1 MEILVNVPDQYL
13 VDEDPK
19 AMADRLKLSAA
30 LLLFQQGQLSAGA
43 ACEMAGI
50 DRFAFYEAC
59 RKYKIPVVDF
69 PPEDLDHELRWL
81 TGGA

>member
-1 MEILVNVPDQYL
+1 MQILVDVPDQYL

-19 AMADRLKLSAA
+19 AMANRLKLSAA

-59 RKYKIPVVDF
+59 RKYKIPMVDYL
-69 PPEDLDHELRWL
+69 PEDLDREVQWL
-81 TGGA
+81 VGDG